1 MESHKI
7 SDRQL
12 SASSQVNG
20 SYSAQYARLNHNLQG
35 GAWIPEKSD
44 RSEYLQVDLGWV
56 SVLTGIATQG
66 HPEQPYRTLT
76 YKLRHTISLDEA
88 FTTYPKVNT
97 VLSSFLSSAESLLT
111 H

>member
-7 SDRQL
+7 SDRRL

-20 SYSAQYARLNHNLQG
+20 SYAALNARLNHNLQG
-35 GAWIPEKSD
+35 GAWIPETSD
-44 RSEYLQVDLGWV
+44 RSEYLQIDLGWV

>member
-1 MESHKI
+1 MESYKI

-20 SYSAQYARLNHNLQG
+20 SYAALNSRLNHNLQG
-35 GAWIPEKSD
+35 GAWIPETSE
-44 RSEYLQVDLGWV
+44 RSEYLQIDLGWV

-88 FTTYPKVNT
+88 FTTYLKVNT